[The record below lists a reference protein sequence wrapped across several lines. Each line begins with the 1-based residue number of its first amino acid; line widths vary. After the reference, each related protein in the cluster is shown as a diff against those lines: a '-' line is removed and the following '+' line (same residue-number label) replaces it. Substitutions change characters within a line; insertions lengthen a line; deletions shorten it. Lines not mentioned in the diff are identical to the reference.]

1 MVNLIDGKELSKRL
15 LDECKESL
23 KNVNSNRKPKLVV
36 ITVGDDDASKVYVR
50 NKHRACENCNI
61 DFENLKY
68 DSNISRDEIILEI
81 SKLNVDDTVDGVMV
95 QFPIPDHLKGIEQH
109 IIASKDVDGFTM
121 YNMGN
126 TLYNSK
132 EAIKLEACTPHG
144 IMYMLEKSNI
154 NLEGKHVVIL
164 GRSNIVGK
172 PLIGLL
178 LSKNATVTSCNSYTN
193 NLQEIT
199 KTADILIS
207 AIGKA
212 KYITKDFISEKTNV
226 IIDVGMNRD
235 DEGKLCGDV
244 NFNEIVDYWNTLEGT
259 KFITPVPGGVGPM
272 TVASLVNNV
281 VKIYIEKEKNK

>member
-15 LDECKESL
+15 LQESKSL
-23 KNVNSNRKPKLVV
+23 LEKVNSSRKPKLVV

-50 NKHRACENCNI
+50 NKQRACENCNI
-61 DFENLKY
+61 EFENLRFE
-68 DSNISRDEIILEI
+68 STISRDDLILEI
-81 SKLNVDDTVDGVMV
+81 SKLNADDSIDGVMV
-95 QFPIPDHLKGIEQH
+95 QFPIPGHLKGIEQH
-109 IIASKDVDGFTM
+109 IVASKDVDGFTM

-126 TLYNSK
+126 TLYNSA
-132 EAIKLEACTPHG
+132 EALKLEACTPHG
-144 IMYMLEKSNI
+144 IIYMLEQSNI
-154 NLEGKHVVIL
+154 DLEGKHVVVL

-178 LSKNATVTSCNSYTN
+178 LAKNATVTSCNSYTKD
-193 NLQEIT
+193 LQEIT

-235 DEGKLCGDV
+235 ETQKLCGDV
-244 NFNEIVDYWNTLEGT
+244 DFDDVTSYWNTLDND
-259 KFITPVPGGVGPM
+259 FYITPVPGGVGPM
-272 TVASLVNNV
+272 TVASLVSNV
-281 VKIYIEKEKNK
+281 VKTYIEKEKNK